1 MKPGRN
7 SMSIIRLD
15 DIRSINEK
23 IDQEVEFY
31 TKQLEAAEK
40 RLSLLESERKMLVE
54 LLHILEN
61 ERNK

>member
-15 DIRSINEK
+15 DIRNINEK
-23 IDQEVEFY
+23 IDKEVEFY
-31 TKQLEAAEK
+31 TKQLEDAEK

-54 LLHILEN
+54 LLRILEN

>member
-1 MKPGRN
+1 
-7 SMSIIRLD
+7 MSIIRLE
-15 DIRSINEK
+15 DIRDINQK
-23 IDQEVEFY
+23 IDKEVEFY

-54 LLHILEN
+54 LLRILEN

>member
-1 MKPGRN
+1 
-7 SMSIIRLD
+7 MSIIRLD
-15 DIRSINEK
+15 DIRNINEK
-23 IDQEVEFY
+23 IDKEVEFY
-31 TKQLEAAEK
+31 TKQLEAAER

>member
-7 SMSIIRLD
+7 LMSIIKLD
-15 DIRSINEK
+15 DIRNINEK
-23 IDQEVEFY
+23 IDEEVEFY
-31 TKQLEAAEK
+31 TKQLEAAER

>member
-1 MKPGRN
+1 
-7 SMSIIRLD
+7 MSIIRLD

-23 IDQEVEFY
+23 IDEEVEFY
-31 TKQLEAAEK
+31 TKQLKAAEK